1 MHYGKRSSRQRPH
14 DAANSSQAQSGASAS
29 RVLASQYGLN
39 VKTVPKWRGRAVT
52 TDAPM
57 GPKPKS
63 TVLSRRSRNQT
74 GKAHP
79 RPCGQILDDPPIH
92 IRPVVPA
99 SAGAEGKNP
108 AGSSHYGLP
117 RLAPRIRDHKGFFAE
132 SVKSA
137 AIRDYYVTQFAQ
149 PAIDAGGRSK
159 GIVAGHEPGCVR
171 VGYATLRWS
180 SACGV
185 VNVAAAP
192 PGR

>member
-1 MHYGKRSSRQRPH
+1 MTLPAQPSIGSTLPSDSGSPLCRPSQRHRFTLSIPAHQRTFRLNRNIACSIPASSAIYP
-14 DAANSSQAQSGASAS
+14 GF
-29 RVLASQYGLN
+29 LI
-39 VKTVPKWRGRAVT
+39 
-52 TDAPM
+52 
-57 GPKPKS
+57 
-63 TVLSRRSRNQT
+63 LSRRSRNQT
-74 GKAHP
+74 GKKHP

-185 VNVAAAP
+185 VNAAAAP
-192 PGR
+192 LGR